1 MTPQS
6 FALTNFFFT
15 FFFCFIFSN
24 VSGGKLVGAYVPKRA
39 RGPRCGDTG
48 VKLNGIPALRP
59 KQYAGVS
66 KSVKSVSRCYGGSL
80 SGAAVKAR
88 IVRAFLIEEQKIVK
102 KVLQEKSKSKKSKK
116 DKKSSKGK
124 KKK

>member
-1 MTPQS
+1 
-6 FALTNFFFT
+6 
-15 FFFCFIFSN
+15 
-24 VSGGKLVGAYVPKRA
+24 
-39 RGPRCGDTG
+39 

-102 KVLQEKSKSKKSKK
+102 KVLQEKSKSKKTKK